1 MDIATTVLFTDEP
14 VVAGVTIAKGAH
26 LVELRTAAEALRV
39 VAGLAP
45 FTYAD
50 AVTTELLMKATHISE
65 LRSGIGAARTQLG
78 LSAIAFTDPSLSA
91 GDPVKAVHWNEL
103 RGGVR

>member
-1 MDIATTVLFTDEP
+1 VPTSAD
-14 VVAGVTIAKGAH
+14 
-26 LVELRTAAEALRV
+26 ALRL

-50 AVTTELLMKATHISE
+50 AVTTDLMMRTTHVSE
-65 LRSGIGAARTQLG
+65 LRFATGAARTQLG
-78 LSAIAFTDPSLSA
+78 FAAVVFTNSSPRA
-91 GDPVKAVHWNEL
+91 GDTVKAVHWNEL